1 MAKNGPKWQNVENDN
16 ISRFFFIFPK
26 FWFSSL
32 LGDKRA
38 KNGARNGT
46 GIVDHVVKIFGTQV

>member
-1 MAKNGPKWQNVENDN
+1 MAKNGTKWQNVENDN

-26 FWFSSL
+26 FWFSRL
-32 LGDKRA
+32 LGDKST

-46 GIVDHVVKIFGTQV
+46 AIVGHGIKSFGTQV